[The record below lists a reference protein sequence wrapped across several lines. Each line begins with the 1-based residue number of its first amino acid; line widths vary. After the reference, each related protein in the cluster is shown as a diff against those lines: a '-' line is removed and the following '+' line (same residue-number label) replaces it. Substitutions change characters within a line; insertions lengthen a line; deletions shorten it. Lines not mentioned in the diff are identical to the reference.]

1 MKAQVKKVLF
11 GIEER
16 ANMIA
21 NEQFKQLNGEKAVQT
36 KKSLEK
42 LKRIIKDEKNPKL
55 QLKFLI
61 AYKQKKSW

>member
-36 KKSLEK
+36 KKSL
-42 LKRIIKDEKNPKL
+42 
-55 QLKFLI
+55 
-61 AYKQKKSW
+61 

>member
-1 MKAQVKKVLF
+1 VLQ

-16 ANMIA
+16 ANYIA
-21 NEQFKQLNGEKAVQT
+21 NEQFRQLNGEKAVLT

-42 LKRIIKDEKNPKL
+42 LKAAIAVEKNPRM

-61 AYKQKKSW
+61 AYKQRKSW

>member
-1 MKAQVKKVLF
+1 MLQ

-16 ANMIA
+16 ANYIA
-21 NEQFKQLNGEKAVQT
+21 NEQFRQLNGEKAVLT

-42 LKRIIKDEKNPKL
+42 LKATIAIEKNPRM

-61 AYKQKKSW
+61 AYKQRKSW